1 MSDEFDTLLK
11 QHTNSSKNEDSQVPD
26 IDMVPRDEEKIDKL
40 LPKEEE
46 VHVFKVPSRREKSRG
61 EKESDKDKRNGKEKV
76 SKDKEREKDRRKG
89 RSDRE
94 KEKERSGQR
103 RDKPREKDKDR
114 NRDEQ
119 RGNAENFGD
128 LPSIPS
134 GTTNSSGEI
143 EISVEE
149 TNKIRA
155 SLGLKPLKVAMEDS
169 KEKEE
174 QDKDKLKRKQQADKE
189 SKSFLLKEKLKKA
202 KKQREYLSNVTGKS
216 LGEELEDEDEGVTSW
231 VNKSRNIHEKEKEL
245 ADKRAKM
252 LDDQD
257 EELKENSYSSK
268 DLKGI
273 KIGHQLDKFLEESG
287 EQVILTFDDT
297 SVLKDANTLNEE
309 EAQLINLKVKEKE
322 VLERN
327 KERTKK
333 TNL

>member
-1 MSDEFDTLLK
+1 VEK
-11 QHTNSSKNEDSQVPD
+11 AIQIHHKNEDTQVPD
-26 IDMVPRDEEKIDKL
+26 INMIPRDEEKIDKF

-46 VHVFKVPSRREKSRG
+46 THVFKVPSRREKSRG
-61 EKESDKDKRNGKEKV
+61 EKEPDKDKRNGKEKV
-76 SKDKEREKDRRKG
+76 SKDKEREKDRRKS

-94 KEKERSGQR
+94 KEKERGGQR
-103 RDKPREKDKDR
+103 RDNKPREKDKER
-114 NRDEQ
+114 NRDRDEQ
-119 RGNAENFGD
+119 RGNTENFGD
-128 LPSIPS
+128 LSSIPS
-134 GTTNSSGEI
+134 GTTNTNGEI

-155 SLGLKPLKVAMEDS
+155 SLGLKPLKVAMEDT

-174 QDKDKLKRKQQADKE
+174 QDKDKLKKKQQADKE

-322 VLERN
+322 ILERN

-333 TNL
+333 ETNL